1 MKTFAIDFDGTWTA
15 DPEAFKEIAKILKLN
30 GHRVI
35 IVTAR
40 ISGSGVVERECG
52 AFVDRILFSGA
63 EYKRDFCEKNGE
75 KVNIW
80 IDDMPGM
87 IGPDI
92 PIIKIGEM
100 ED

>member
-1 MKTFAIDFDGTWTA
+1 MITIAIDYDGTWTA
-15 DPEAFKEIAKILKLN
+15 DPEAFAAIANLLRRR

-40 ISGSGVVERECG
+40 VSGHGEVQRECSPH
-52 AFVDRILFSGA
+52 VDRILTSGA
-63 EYKRDFCEKNGE
+63 AYKRDHAEAHGE
-75 KVNIW
+75 RVSIW

-92 PIIKIGEM
+92 PLIGGAP
-100 ED
+100 

>member
-1 MKTFAIDFDGTWTA
+1 M
-15 DPEAFKEIAKILKLN
+15 EAFAAFANLLRRR

-40 ISGSGVVERECG
+40 VSGVGEVYYRCEKH
-52 AFVDRILFSGA
+52 VDRILSSGA
-63 EYKRDFCEKNGE
+63 DYKRDYAEAHGE
-75 KVNIW
+75 KVSIW

-92 PIIKIGEM
+92 PLIGGM
-100 ED
+100 ICGPGC